1 MDRAHGFHSALV
13 PQLSGQPSFIGRSG
27 ERPRGRDRSQ
37 EIVEEEH
44 WMYQSKMKSEETDHL
59 FKAILSLKNE
69 EECYRFF
76 DDLCTFSEIEAM
88 SQRFE
93 VASLLADGKT
103 FTQISQKIGV
113 SSTTITRVNKCLCY
127 GADGYKLLLDR
138 EKEEQ

>member
-1 MDRAHGFHSALV
+1 MNQAHGFHSALV

>member
-1 MDRAHGFHSALV
+1 
-13 PQLSGQPSFIGRSG
+13 
-27 ERPRGRDRSQ
+27 
-37 EIVEEEH
+37 
-44 WMYQSKMKSEETDHL
+44 MYQSKMKSEETDHL
-59 FKAILSLKNE
+59 FKAILSLKTE

-127 GADGYKLLLDR
+127 GADGYKLLLER
-138 EKEEQ
+138 AKEEKNTSVTFTRTGALRLFFLSISLYYNAAEAYQYNITSS